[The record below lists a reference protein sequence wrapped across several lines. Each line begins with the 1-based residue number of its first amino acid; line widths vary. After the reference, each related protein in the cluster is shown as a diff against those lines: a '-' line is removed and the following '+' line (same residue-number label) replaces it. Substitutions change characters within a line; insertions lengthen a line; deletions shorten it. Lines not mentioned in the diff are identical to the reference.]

1 MCMTADF
8 DTTLLT
14 DHSAQSNNSA
24 HFAFSF
30 HSAALIP
37 VLGIPSQK
45 EGTIII
51 VQLFRYTSFK
61 TKYSFYRQLFV
72 II

>member
-1 MCMTADF
+1 MCMTTHF
-8 DTTLLT
+8 DTVLT

-24 HFAFSF
+24 RFAFSF

-37 VLGIPSQK
+37 VLGIPPQK
-45 EGTIII
+45 EDIII
-51 VQLFRYTSFK
+51 MVQLFRYTSFK
-61 TKYSFYRQLFV
+61 TTYSFHRQLFV